1 MFSFRETVLGIEKS
15 VVAGEL
21 ETAGNGAT
29 APELVTAGWKKNTF
43 SAIYK
48 IATDFVLLIK
58 YSF

>member
-1 MFSFRETVLGIEKS
+1 VFSFRETVLGIEKS

-21 ETAGNGAT
+21 RNGRQWSHRTGAGDGR
-29 APELVTAGWKKNTF
+29 LKKNAF

>member
-1 MFSFRETVLGIEKS
+1 MFSFRKTVLGIEKP

-21 ETAGNGAT
+21 SFGAT
-29 APELVTAGWKKNTF
+29 APELERKNAL